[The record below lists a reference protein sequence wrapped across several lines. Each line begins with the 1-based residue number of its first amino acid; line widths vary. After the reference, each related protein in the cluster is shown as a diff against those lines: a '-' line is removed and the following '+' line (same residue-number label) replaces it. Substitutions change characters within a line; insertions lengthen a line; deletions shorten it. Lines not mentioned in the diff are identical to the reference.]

1 MNKMQTEPMA
11 AVESAEAPKG
21 KRARKAESRN
31 RFRTIL
37 MLIVPALLVLG
48 GGYYWLTSGGSVST
62 DDAQVKQDIVS
73 VSPQV
78 NGQVVQ
84 VFVRNG
90 SRVKRGDLL
99 FRIDPKPYRVALEQ
113 AQAQLSTAELQTHV
127 LRTTA
132 AGTGGDITGAEANL
146 AIKRNAL
153 GRQQALLKQG
163 FTTRADYED
172 ALNEVRTAETQLADA
187 RAWAICGCSPGA
199 TAALALA
206 ARAANASAAVAPGEQ
221 PQIAQARAAVDKAS
235 LDLER
240 TDVRAPM
247 DGVIENADKLQVG
260 QMAVLGVG
268 MVSLVHSTTA
278 WVEANFKE
286 KDVGR
291 MVPGHRATIEVD
303 AYAGQKFEAHVQSV
317 GAGTGSEFSLLPAQ
331 NANGNWVKVTQRV
344 PVRIVFNGTPSKP
357 MIAGL
362 SVTAK
367 VYFDQVKN

>member
-1 MNKMQTEPMA
+1 MNKMQTEPIA
-11 AVESAEAPKG
+11 AADAPEAPRSG
-21 KRARKAESRN
+21 RLRSADGGRN
-31 RFRTIL
+31 WTRTIL
-37 MLIVPALLVLG
+37 LLIVPALLVIG
-48 GGYYWLTSGGSVST
+48 GAYLWLTSGGSVST

-78 NGQVVQ
+78 NGQIVQ

-90 SRVKRGDLL
+90 SRVRRGDVL
-99 FRIDPKPYRVALEQ
+99 FRIDPQPYRVALEQ
-113 AQAQLSTAELQTHV
+113 AQAQLATAELQTHV

-132 AGTGGDITGAEANL
+132 AGTSGDITGAQANL
-146 AIKRNAL
+146 AIKRNAFA
-153 GRQQALLKQG
+153 RQQALLRQG
-163 FTTRADYED
+163 FTTKADYED
-172 ALNEVRTAETQLADA
+172 AMNEVRSAETQLADA
-187 RAWAICGCSPGA
+187 R
-199 TAALALA
+199 

-221 PQIAQARAAVDKAS
+221 PQIAQAQAAVDKAK

-247 DGVIENADKLQVG
+247 DGVIENADRLQVG

-286 KDVGR
+286 KDVGK
-291 MVPGHRATIEVD
+291 MIPGQRALIEVD
-303 AYAGQKFEAHVQSV
+303 AYGGQKFEAHVQSI

-331 NANGNWVKVTQRV
+331 NANGNWVKGPRRV
-344 PVRIVFNGTPSKP
+344 PVRIAFDGTPSKP

-362 SVTAK
+362 SVTAT
-367 VYFDQVKN
+367 VYFDDKNGKK

>member
-11 AVESAEAPKG
+11 AAKAAEAPEP
-21 KRARKAESRN
+21 KRATKPEGRN
-31 RFRTIL
+31 WTRTIL
-37 MLIVPALLVLG
+37 MLIVPALLVIG
-48 GGYYWLTSGGSVST
+48 GAYLWLTSGGSVST

-73 VSPQV
+73 VSPQL
-78 NGQVVQ
+78 NGQIVE

-90 SRVKRGDLL
+90 ARVKRGDLL
-99 FRIDPKPYRVALEQ
+99 FRIDPQPYRVTLEQ
-113 AQAQLSTAELQTHV
+113 AEAQIATAQLQTVV
-127 LRTTA
+127 LKTTA
-132 AGTGGDITGAEANL
+132 AGTGSDITGAEANL
-146 AIKRNAL
+146 AIKNNAL

-172 ALNEVRTAETQLADA
+172 ALNEVRSAETQLADA
-187 RAWAICGCSPGA
+187 RA
-199 TAALALA
+199 
-206 ARAANASAAVAPGEQ
+206 RAANAGAAVAPGEQ
-221 PQIAQARAAVDKAS
+221 PQVAQARAAVDKAK
-235 LDLER
+235 LDLSR
-240 TDVRAPM
+240 TDVHAPM

-260 QMAVLGVG
+260 QMAVIGVG

-291 MVPGHRATIEVD
+291 MVPGQRATIQVD
-303 AYAGQKFEAHVQSV
+303 AYGGQKFDAHLQSI

-344 PVRIVFNGTPSKP
+344 PVRIAFEGVPSKP

-362 SVTAK
+362 SVTATVIFNDK
-367 VYFDQVKN
+367 K

>member
-1 MNKMQTEPMA
+1 MNKMATEPMTA
-11 AVESAEAPKG
+11 AEAPKG
-21 KRARKAESRN
+21 KRARKKLAEKG
-31 RFRTIL
+31 TLKTVL
-37 MLIVPALLVLG
+37 MWIVPALLLIG
-48 GGYYWLTSGGSVST
+48 GAYYWLTSGGSVST

-90 SRVKRGDLL
+90 AKVKRGDLL
-99 FRIDPKPYRVALEQ
+99 FRIDPQPYRVALEQ
-113 AQAQLSTAELQTHV
+113 AEAQLANARLQTTV
-127 LRTTA
+127 LQTTA
-132 AGTGGDITGAEANL
+132 AGTSGDIRGAQANL

-153 GRQQALLKQG
+153 GRQQALLKRG

-187 RAWAICGCSPGA
+187 Q
-199 TAALALA
+199 
-206 ARAANASAAVAPGEQ
+206 ARAANAHAAVAPGQQ
-221 PQIAQARAAVDKAS
+221 PQIAQAQAAVDKAR

-247 DGVIENADKLQVG
+247 DGIIENADKLQVG

-268 MVSLVHSTTA
+268 MVSLVHSKNA

-291 MVPGHRATIEVD
+291 MVPGERATVEVD
-303 AYAGQKFEAHVQSV
+303 AYSGQKFDGYIQSI

-344 PVRIVFNGTPSKP
+344 PVRIAFKGTPSKP

-367 VYFDQVKN
+367 VYLDEAKK

>member
-1 MNKMQTEPMA
+1 MNKMQTEPITA
-11 AVESAEAPKG
+11 GDAPAINRRFKTEG
-21 KRARKAESRN
+21 RN
-31 RFRTIL
+31 WTRTIL
-37 MLIVPALLVLG
+37 ILIVPALLILA

-62 DDAQVKQDIVS
+62 DDAQIRQDIVS

-78 NGQVVQ
+78 AGQVVE
-84 VFVRNG
+84 VHVRNG
-90 SRVKRGDLL
+90 ARVKRGDLL

-113 AQAQLSTAELQTHV
+113 AQATLAAAQLQTHV

-153 GRQQALLKQG
+153 ARQSALLKQG

-172 ALNEVRTAETQLADA
+172 ALNEVRSAETQLADA
-187 RAWAICGCSPGA
+187 R
-199 TAALALA
+199 
-206 ARAANASAAVAPGEQ
+206 ARAANASAAVASNGDQ
-221 PQIAQARAAVDKAS
+221 PQIAQAQAAVDKAK

-260 QMAVLGVG
+260 QMAIQGVG
-268 MVSLVHSTTA
+268 MVSLVHSANA

-286 KDVGR
+286 KDLAR
-291 MVPGHRATIEVD
+291 MAPGQRAKVEVD
-303 AYAGQKFEAHVQSV
+303 AYGGEEFDAHVQSI

-344 PVRIVFNGTPSKP
+344 PVRIVFDGKPSRP

-367 VYFDQVKN
+367 VYLEDKKK

>member
-1 MNKMQTEPMA
+1 MNKMQTEPIA
-11 AVESAEAPKG
+11 PAEAAEAP
-21 KRARKAESRN
+21 RAGRFRKADGARN
-31 RFRTIL
+31 WTRTIL

-48 GGYYWLTSGGSVST
+48 GGYMWLTSGGSVST

-99 FRIDPKPYRVALEQ
+99 FRIDPQPYRVALEQ
-113 AQAQLSTAELQTHV
+113 AQAQLASAQLQTQV
-127 LRTTA
+127 LKTTA
-132 AGTGGDITGAEANL
+132 AGTSGDITGAEANL
-146 AIKRNAL
+146 SIQRNAL
-153 GRQQALLKQG
+153 ARQQALLKQG
-163 FTTRADYED
+163 FTTRAAYED
-172 ALNEVRTAETQLADA
+172 ALNEVKKAETQLADA
-187 RAWAICGCSPGA
+187 R
-199 TAALALA
+199 

-221 PQIAQARAAVDKAS
+221 PQVAQAQAAVDKAR

-240 TDVRAPM
+240 TEVRAPM

-260 QMAVLGVG
+260 QMAVLGIG
-268 MVSLVHSTTA
+268 MVSLVHSSSA

-291 MVPGHRATIEVD
+291 MVPGERATIEVD
-303 AYAGQKFEAHVQSV
+303 AYGGEKFPAHVQSI
-317 GAGTGSEFSLLPAQ
+317 GAGTGSQFSLLPAQ

-344 PVRIVFNGTPSKP
+344 PVRIVFDGHPDKP

-367 VYFDQVKN
+367 VIFDQQKK

>member
-1 MNKMQTEPMA
+1 MNKMQTEPITA
-11 AVESAEAPKG
+11 GDTAEAPKR
-21 KRARKAESRN
+21 KRRIKVDKSN
-31 RFRTIL
+31 WLRTFL
-37 MLIVPALLVLG
+37 MFIVPALLIVG

-90 SRVKRGDLL
+90 MRVKQGDLL
-99 FRIDPKPYRVALEQ
+99 FRIDPQPYRVALEN
-113 AQAQLSTAELQTHV
+113 AQAQLAAAELQTKV
-127 LRTTA
+127 LKTTA
-132 AGTGGDITGAEANL
+132 AGTGGDIAGAQANL
-146 AIKRNAL
+146 RIKQNAL
-153 GRQQALLKQG
+153 GRQQALLKEG
-163 FTTRADYED
+163 FTTRANYED
-172 ALNEVRTAETQLADA
+172 ALNEVKTAQTQLADA
-187 RAWAICGCSPGA
+187 Q
-199 TAALALA
+199 
-206 ARAANASAAVAPGEQ
+206 ARAANANAAVAPGQQ
-221 PQIAQARAAVDKAS
+221 PQVAQAQAAVDKAK

-247 DGVIENADKLQVG
+247 DGVVENADDLLVG
-260 QMAVLGVG
+260 KMAVTGIG
-268 MVSLVHSTTA
+268 MMSLVHSQAA

-291 MVPGHRATIEVD
+291 MVPGQRAEITVD
-303 AYAGQKFEAHVQSV
+303 AYPGVKFPAHVQSI

-344 PVRIVFNGTPSKP
+344 PVRIAFNSTPSKP

-362 SVTAK
+362 SVNAT
-367 VYFDQVKN
+367 VFFDNK